1 MSILS
6 ISSITK
12 WPSYWNVESVEN
24 MPVSWVSLVSDSGF
38 KTHIPAH
45 ILLSNS
51 RVVREC
57 SLDSDDICINLPDID
72 HETIS
77 LFIQLLTSGT
87 TASSDEK
94 ELIKLVG
101 LLNQFLVTGV
111 FTFIEPENSEDLV
124 NDETPK
130 QSFYEKFIQFHE
142 KFDSDVRQFVGG
154 SGTQEKTQ
162 HCEFCDQSFTRAR
175 HLIDHIISSHPDKQ
189 QTLVSCSGCGRS
201 FSNNAWLSQH
211 AKYCKERDKIK
222 FSCSYCSYVTS
233 IYEEYK
239 VHSRTFH
246 SLEEEEIKK
255 FKCSDCNKK
264 FLCVQ
269 NLRSHEK
276 FCNSRNGFKC
286 RYCSLE
292 FTGYKNYAE
301 HVKMKHQDK
310 VFSCQ
315 KCGRGFMHKN
325 NVKSHERFCTAFDN
339 SKLLAN
345 LSESAN
351 CEKLVCK
358 VNPFSLNGEEQ
369 VVSQDKRAELSVHDL
384 SRKVKN
390 LIDSYA
396 SRDANKNKIYVC
408 GHEGCSYNNY
418 NYSNFRSHIESK
430 HVEEDYSCQLC
441 NRKMKTWQ
449 SYQRHQKSEHS
460 SA

>member
-1 MSILS
+1 M
-6 ISSITK
+6 
-12 WPSYWNVESVEN
+12 
-24 MPVSWVSLVSDSGF
+24 G
-38 KTHIPAH
+38 
-45 ILLSNS
+45 S
-51 RVVREC
+51 RIFREC
-57 SLDSDDICINLPDID
+57 TLDSDDICINLPDVG
-72 HETIS
+72 HETIN

-87 TASSDEK
+87 TASSDER

-101 LLNQFLVTGV
+101 LLNQFLVTGI
-111 FTFIEPENSEDLV
+111 FTFLEPEKKKENLV
-124 NDETPK
+124 SDETPK

-142 KFDSDVRQFVGG
+142 TLDSEVEQIAEVNA
-154 SGTQEKTQ
+154 TPEKTQ
-162 HCEFCDQSFTRAR
+162 HCEFCEQSFTRAR
-175 HLIDHIISSHPDKQ
+175 HLIDHIISCHPDKQ
-189 QTLVSCSGCGRS
+189 KTLVSCSGCGRS

-211 AKYCKERDKIK
+211 AKYCKERDKIR
-222 FSCSYCSYVTS
+222 FSCSYCSFVSS

-239 VHSRTFH
+239 IHSKTFH

-301 HVKMKHQDK
+301 HVKIEHQDK

-325 NVKSHERFCTAFDN
+325 NVKSHERFCNAFDN
-339 SKLLAN
+339 SKFLNN

-369 VVSQDKRAELSVHDL
+369 VISKNERSALSVNEL
-384 SRKVKN
+384 SRKVKI
-390 LIDSYA
+390 LID
-396 SRDANKNKIYVC
+396 R
-408 GHEGCSYNNY
+408 
-418 NYSNFRSHIESK
+418 
-430 HVEEDYSCQLC
+430 
-441 NRKMKTWQ
+441 
-449 SYQRHQKSEHS
+449 
-460 SA
+460 